1 MFLYLM
7 FLFICIIQTA
17 YFTSLWIPMQLFALT
32 QCKIDKSA
40 PKCWQYSINYDDNNN
55 KLLERN
61 LNESQHV
68 LILGSTTLL
77 PLGPA
82 ARFIEQTQT
91 KPLDR
96 PERSRQR
103 PKCTQWSRKTWRQ
116 CDRIHCWSGP
126 MKRWR
131 RLRRRRR
138 RRRSCCSKLNG
149 SLLFFDLKRFSIE
162 NLCYIWYTTHDTRC
176 QGCQGCQVGS
186 GSCADC
192 RMPKT
197 KTGKKGWVV

>member
-32 QCKIDKSA
+32 QWKIDKSA

-68 LILGSTTLL
+68 LILGSTILL

-96 PERSRQR
+96 PERSFVSIFLVENARNDR
-103 PKCTQWSRKTWRQ
+103 ERRGDNAIGSIVDRAQWKGDDDWGGDGDGDGDDLVVPSWMEVCFSLISR
-116 CDRIHCWSGP
+116 GFP
-126 MKRWR
+126 
-131 RLRRRRR
+131 
-138 RRRSCCSKLNG
+138 
-149 SLLFFDLKRFSIE
+149 
-162 NLCYIWYTTHDTRC
+162 
-176 QGCQGCQVGS
+176 
-186 GSCADC
+186 
-192 RMPKT
+192 
-197 KTGKKGWVV
+197 